1 MTNMK
6 KIFKWLIGIAITLI
20 VLTSAAFLIAKQ
32 IEYQPSKEA
41 SNASEN
47 STFVDDT
54 YKFQGDNSK
63 PVIIFY
69 PGALVEPRSYSIWAS
84 ILAKNGYTVYI
95 AKFPL
100 NLAVVDAN
108 AAKRVQSN
116 HSYIIGGHSLGG
128 TMAARYAAKNKKEL
142 RGVFFLA
149 SYPEKKGNLKNIKEP
164 VLSITASNDGVLN
177 KTNYKKA
184 KKLLPKSTDYV
195 EINGGNHA
203 GFGSYGKQKGDNKAD
218 ISNDD
223 QQRVIA
229 DILLHW
235 LNGQVN

>member
-1 MTNMK
+1 MK
-6 KIFKWLIGIAITLI
+6 KVFKWLIGIAVTII
-20 VLTSAAFLIAKQ
+20 VLISAAFLIAKQ
-32 IEYQPSKEA
+32 VEYEPSKTAEEA
-41 SNASEN
+41 ADN

-54 YKFQGDNSK
+54 YKFQGDVSK

-69 PGALVEPRSYSIWAS
+69 PGALVNPKSYSIWAS
-84 ILAKNGYTVYI
+84 TLAKNGYTVYI

-128 TMAARYAAKNKKEL
+128 TMAARYAAKNTKEL

-149 SYPEKKGNLKNIKEP
+149 SYPEKKGNLRNVKEP
-164 VLSITASNDGVLN
+164 VLSITGSNDGVLN

-203 GFGSYGKQKGDNKAD
+203 GFGSYGKQKGDNKAE
-218 ISNDD
+218 ISNAD

>member
-1 MTNMK
+1 MK
-6 KIFKWLIGIAITLI
+6 KVFKWLIGIIITII
-20 VLTSAAFLIAKQ
+20 VLVSAAFLIAKQ
-32 IEYQPSKEA
+32 VEYEPSTAATKA
-41 SNASEN
+41 ADN

-54 YKFQGDNSK
+54 YKFQGDDSK

-69 PGALVEPRSYSIWAS
+69 PGALVEPKSYSIWAS

-100 NLAVVDAN
+100 NLAIVDAN

-149 SYPEKKGNLKNIKEP
+149 SYPEKKGNLRNIKEP
-164 VLSITASNDGVLN
+164 VLSITGSRDGVLN
-177 KTNYKKA
+177 KENYKKA
-184 KKLLPKSTDYV
+184 KKLLPKATDYI

-218 ISNDD
+218 ISNAD